1 MQVSTNIELG
11 DLMVRTTSNRGFTPA
26 EVADRALDKILH
38 IDDSV
43 APDIKAQAVLFQE
56 QIRWVLEHYM
66 NEMVMSD
73 RTTLAAKFRAAGHHE
88 LLDLLKV

>member
-1 MQVSTNIELG
+1 MQVSTSIELG
-11 DLMVRTTSNRGFTPA
+11 NLMVRTTSNRGFTPA

-38 IDDSV
+38 IDDSI
-43 APDIKAQAVLFQE
+43 APEIKAQAVLFQE

-66 NEMVMSD
+66 NEMVKSD

-88 LLDLLKV
+88 LLDLLEV